1 MDPELNRQDPP
12 IKRIAA
18 RVYAV
23 VRLITDV
30 AMALAALSVLVS
42 LVLVCYSVAMR
53 YFFARP
59 EPWVDEA
66 VGYVL
71 VASVSFAIA
80 EALRK
85 GEHISVDILT
95 ERLGSRGQRFVQ
107 VLGLLAVTLTAIIL
121 VSEGW
126 EMVAFSRMAGIRSI
140 GYLAIPIWTA
150 QALVPAGGALLLLA
164 ALAELLRLAAGLP
177 GEAPASEE
185 DAIAR
190 EID

>member
-1 MDPELNRQDPP
+1 MLFR
-12 IKRIAA
+12 
-18 RVYAV
+18 
-23 VRLITDV
+23 
-30 AMALAALSVLVS
+30 S
-42 LVLVCYSVAMR
+42 R

>member
-12 IKRIAA
+12 TKRIAA

-150 QALVPAGGALLLLA
+150 QALVPAGGALLLMA

>member
-12 IKRIAA
+12 TKRIAA

-95 ERLGSRGQRFVQ
+95 ERLGSLGQRFVQ

>member
-1 MDPELNRQDPP
+1 LNPVLNRQDPP

-18 RVYAV
+18 RVYGV

-42 LVLVCYSVAMR
+42 LALVCYSVAMR
-53 YFFARP
+53 YFIGRP

-71 VASVSFAIA
+71 VASVAFAIA

-95 ERLGSRGQRFVQ
+95 ERLAPRGQRVVQ
-107 VLGLLAVTLTAIIL
+107 VLGLIAVALTALIL
-121 VSEGW
+121 VTEGW
-126 EMVAFSRMAGIRSI
+126 EMVAFSRMVGIRSI

-150 QALVPAGGALLLLA
+150 QALIPAGGALLLLA
-164 ALAELLRLAAGLP
+164 ALAELLRIAAGLP
-177 GEAPASEE
+177 GEAPASAE
-185 DAIAR
+185 DAVAR

>member
-1 MDPELNRQDPP
+1 MNPELNRQDPP

-177 GEAPASEE
+177 GEVPASEE